1 VQIKKLRYASRRMTT
16 VVPREGGRIVPITVN
31 FPYIIH
37 SFGIP
42 GHVSQMH
49 ITDAYSHI
57 GLKMVKYN
65 TTRPLRIEQ
74 VAVIIRKTPRA

>member
-1 VQIKKLRYASRRMTT
+1 MQIKKLRYAKRHMTI
-16 VVPREGGRIVPITVN
+16 VVLREGGRIEPTGVN
-31 FPYIIH
+31 FPCIIH

-57 GLKMVKYN
+57 GLKMVKYKKS
-65 TTRPLRIEQ
+65 RPPRIEQ
-74 VAVIIRKTPRA
+74 EAVIIRKTPRA